1 MAIPSISQNLAD
13 AYLTAFKAFVNDSG
27 GAAKIQIY
35 AGDPYSSGVKLA
47 EALLDTTTPFAATTT
62 SSGYRQTVPTP
73 EGGNADLTIV
83 GLAAAGAG
91 TNATHYRLL
100 AESGAVVEVGT
111 CRGAGDSDTGQQM
124 VLSNK
129 NIAENQA
136 VTITSFVKRVA
147 MALGNI

>member
-13 AYLTAFKAFVNDSG
+13 AYLNAFKTFVNDGG
-27 GAAKIQIY
+27 GAAKLQIY

-47 EALLDTTTPFAATTT
+47 EALLDTTTPFAANATSTT
-62 SSGYRQTVPTP
+62 YRQTTPTP
-73 EGGNADLTIV
+73 EGGNADLTVV

-111 CRGAGDSDTGQQM
+111 ARGAGDADTGQQM

-136 VTITSFVKRVA
+136 VTITSFVKRVS
-147 MALGNI
+147 MLLGNI